1 MSQVDKI
8 FGIHAVESVL
18 NRSPQ
23 NVIQLFLLKNRKDK
37 TLATIEGLAKDAGI
51 KCQSI
56 DRKKMDERVSGN
68 HQGVIAEV
76 KVSDASM
83 GENDLLELAASK
95 EKLLLL
101 VLDGVTDPHN
111 LGACIRTADA
121 AGVNAIVLPKD
132 RSASMNATVRKVA
145 CGAAENVPLV
155 RVTNLARFLKQLKDE
170 FVWII
175 GTAGEAEVEVF
186 ENKFSGKTAIVMGA
200 EGSGMRRLTREHC
213 DQLIKIPMAGSVSSL
228 NVSVATGIC
237 LYEYVRQQSAY
248 TLN

>member
-8 FGIHAVESVL
+8 YGIHAVESVL
-18 NRSPQ
+18 TRKPQ

-37 TLATIEGLAKDAGI
+37 TLSNIESLAQKAGI
-51 KCQSI
+51 KCQNI
-56 DRKKMDERVSGN
+56 DRKKMDDRVQGN

-76 KVSDASM
+76 KVADAVMS
-83 GENDLLELAASK
+83 EVDLLELAANQ

-101 VLDGVTDPHN
+101 ILDGVTDPHN

-121 AGVNAIVLPKD
+121 AGVDAIVLPKD

-145 CGAAENVPLV
+145 CGAAEYVPV
-155 RVTNLARFLKQLKDE
+155 VKVTNLARFLKQLKEE
-170 FVWII
+170 FVWIV
-175 GTAGEAEVEVF
+175 GTAGEAEDDVYSNQF
-186 ENKFSGKTAIVMGA
+186 ADKTAIVMGA

-228 NVSVATGIC
+228 NVSVATGVC
-237 LYEYVRQQSAY
+237 LFEYVRQQ
-248 TLN
+248 NG

>member
-1 MSQVDKI
+1 MSNTDKI
-8 FGIHAVESVL
+8 YGIHAVESIL
-18 NRSPQ
+18 SRNPQ
-23 NVIQLFLLKNRKDK
+23 NVISLFLLKNRKDK
-37 TLATIEGLAKDAGI
+37 TLLHIESLAKKAGI

-56 DRKKMDERVSGN
+56 DRKKMDDRVHGN

-76 KVSDASM
+76 KVIDAM
-83 GENDLLELAASK
+83 MNEGQLLELAANS
-95 EKLLLL
+95 EKLFLL

-170 FVWII
+170 YVWIV
-175 GTAGEAEVEVF
+175 GTAGEAVSDVYQTNF
-186 ENKFSGKTAIVMGA
+186 GPKTAIVMGA
-200 EGSGMRRLTREHC
+200 EGAGMRRLTREHC
-213 DQLIKIPMAGSVSSL
+213 DELINIPMNGSVSSL
-228 NVSVATGIC
+228 NVSVATGVC
-237 LYEYVRQQSAY
+237 LFEYVRQQG
-248 TLN
+248 LK